1 MLARDVF
8 TCKYASVCGL
18 QSHRGA
24 GSTFPLCSDHR
35 QTSQLPTYLLP
46 SLPHVT
52 PPSMPALPS
61 ALPLSLP
68 SFNNPSPYL
77 TSDLRIPPSQV
88 VSNHPLVTSSNFFVL
103 EDLLGWAEDERRPQ
117 RDSFRPRPEPRPTRS
132 VSSPS
137 DFQDKV
143 LCLCPLWP
151 LL

>member
-1 MLARDVF
+1 MCAAF
-8 TCKYASVCGL
+8 SPTG
-18 QSHRGA
+18 GA

-117 RDSFRPRPEPRPTRS
+117 RDSLFVLDLSHALPAVYPAIPTSRRRSS
-132 VSSPS
+132 VS
-137 DFQDKV
+137 V
-143 LCLCPLWP
+143 LCGLSYEPSFL
-151 LL
+151 